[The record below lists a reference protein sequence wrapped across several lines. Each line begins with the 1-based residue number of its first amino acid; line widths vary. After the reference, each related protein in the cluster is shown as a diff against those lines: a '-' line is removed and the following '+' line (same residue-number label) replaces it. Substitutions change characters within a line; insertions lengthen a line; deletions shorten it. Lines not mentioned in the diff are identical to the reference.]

1 MIYCMNIGDSDIKEI
16 SLHGNHH
23 ANIVYC
29 NKFEFGHEKLGFLY
43 CNDVIVMDKKELD
56 ELDRE
61 SLDENDRIYYGT
73 LKVYNAYLSG
83 KKESL
88 NAENESGFTETIS
101 DSDIYPIEQ

>member
-1 MIYCMNIGDSDIKEI
+1 MIYFMNIGDSDMKEI
-16 SLHGNHH
+16 NLHGNHT

-29 NKFEFGHEKLGFLY
+29 NRFEFGHENLGFLY
-43 CNDVIVMDKKELD
+43 CNDIIVVDKKELD
-56 ELDRE
+56 ELDRA

-88 NAENESGFTETIS
+88 NAENKSGSTEAIS
-101 DSDIYPIEQ
+101 NSDIYPIER

>member
-16 SLHGNHH
+16 KLHGNHH

-29 NKFEFGHEKLGFLY
+29 NKFEFGHEKLGVLY
-43 CNDVIVMDKKELD
+43 CNDVIVMDKKKLD

-61 SLDENDRIYYGT
+61 SLNENDRIYYGT

>member
-1 MIYCMNIGDSDIKEI
+1 MIYYMNISDSDIKEI
-16 SLHGNHH
+16 NLHGNHH

-29 NKFEFGHEKLGFLY
+29 NKFEFGHENLGFLY
-43 CNDVIVMDKKELD
+43 CNDVIVMDKKKLD

-88 NAENESGFTETIS
+88 NAENESGFTETVS